1 MVERLYN
8 MPDPDTKEQ
17 ITTAV
22 INVPVSD
29 GFKLDDYETVAK
41 GTPPKDSPF
50 KDNGK
55 DGLFKSLDSSVPF
68 NTNKLAG
75 KWEEKETEP
84 YEAMIGN
91 TKVKVL
97 GEKDYYIA
105 KVPSLRV
112 YYIEGSKP
120 TLGRVVLPPE
130 ALSGQ
135 VETEVVVENGELV
148 RKIKP

>member
-1 MVERLYN
+1 
-8 MPDPDTKEQ
+8 
-17 ITTAV
+17 
-22 INVPVSD
+22 
-29 GFKLDDYETVAK
+29 
-41 GTPPKDSPF
+41 
-50 KDNGK
+50 
-55 DGLFKSLDSSVPF
+55 
-68 NTNKLAG
+68 
-75 KWEEKETEP
+75 
-84 YEAMIGN
+84 MIGN

-97 GEKDYYIA
+97 GEKDYYVA
-105 KVPSLRV
+105 KIPSLRV